1 MGAMPERP
9 DPDAL
14 LRRIVL
20 SEQREKRGKHTVFFG
35 AAPGVG
41 KTYAMLAAARGELQ
55 REQRDVVV
63 GIVETHGRVETGAL
77 VLGLELLPRRKVSYR
92 GVEIDEF
99 DLDAALARR
108 PQLILVDE
116 LAHTNA
122 EGSRH
127 PKRWQDVDEL
137 LLAGIDV
144 YSTMNV
150 QHVESL
156 NDVIAQVTG
165 VTVRE
170 TVPDSML
177 ERAHELELVDLAPDE
192 LLERLRDG
200 KVYVPA
206 QAQRALENF
215 FKKGNLIALRE
226 LALRHTAERVDAQM
240 LEYRQAQGIEQTWA
254 VAEQI
259 LVAVSPSPY
268 SPHLV
273 RAARRMATS
282 LHARWFAVYVEP
294 PSPLGLNPAGRQR
307 LAQNL
312 RLAEQLGAEVVTLGG
327 ENATESILRFARERN
342 ITKIIVGKPVVARWR
357 DRFRGSLVDQIVRQ
371 SGDIDVYVTAGDP
384 APDEQLPQRA
394 RRPAPHLPSWAAA
407 VAVVALCTG
416 LASLL
421 FERDQLADVVMVYLL
436 GIMVVA
442 SRFGLGPSVLAALA
456 SVATVDFIF
465 VAPFFTLRVQD
476 FRHAVTF
483 VVMFAVAV
491 VISGLTQRIKNQA
504 AAAHQRELR
513 TAALYELSREFAA
526 AQSTRHVLESA
537 AHQLEKLFSSQVAV
551 FTPDATGKL
560 VLAHASPSLGDTSER
575 DGSIAEWVRVNQKEA
590 GLGTSTL
597 PSATALYVPLM
608 ASGGIVGVLSLTP
621 QHPDRFGLALERR
634 HLDAFTAQTALALE
648 RSALSEETEKAR
660 REVEKEQLR
669 SALLS
674 SVSHDLRTPLAV
686 ITGAASTLL
695 QASPQGDVSRQT
707 TPPLEHAAA
716 LDEAARQDLTRTIL
730 EEAERL
736 NRLIRNLLDMTRL
749 DSGAIRLKEEWL
761 PLEEVVGSALHR
773 LDAQL
778 VGREIQIDLPA
789 DLPMVAGDAILLE
802 QVFINLLE
810 NAVRYARGPIDIDA
824 SSSPGMVTVEIAD
837 HGPGIPAGQ
846 EALIFEK
853 FHRAVSDASPT
864 GAGLGLSICRAIVA
878 AHGGRIWAKNRDG
891 AGASFQFTLRANGDA
906 RAFESSELV
915 QRALGALT

>member
-1 MGAMPERP
+1 MHDRP

-20 SEQREKRGKHTVFFG
+20 EERRQKSGKHTIFFG

-41 KTYAMLAAARGELQ
+41 KTYAMLAAARAELQ
-55 REQRDVVV
+55 RERRDVVV
-63 GIVETHGRVETGAL
+63 GIVETHGRFETGAL

-92 GVEIDEF
+92 GVEVEEL

-108 PQLILVDE
+108 AQLILVDE

-156 NDVIAQVTG
+156 NDVIAKVTG

-170 TVPDSML
+170 TVPDSVL

-206 QAQRALENF
+206 QAQRAIENF

-240 LEYRQAQGIEQTWA
+240 REYRQAQGIEQTWA

-273 RAARRMATS
+273 RAARRMASS

-294 PSPLGLNPAGRQR
+294 TNALGLDPAACQR

-312 RLAEQLGAEVVTLGG
+312 SLAEQLGAEVVTLGG
-327 ENATESILRFARERN
+327 ERATESILRFARERN
-342 ITKIIVGKPVVARWR
+342 ITKIIVGKPVAARWR

-384 APDEQLPQRA
+384 APNEQLPQRA
-394 RRPAPHLPSWAAA
+394 RWPAPHLPRWGAA
-407 VAVVALCTG
+407 VVAVALCTG
-416 LASLL
+416 LATLL
-421 FERDQLADVVMVYLL
+421 FEGDQLADVVMVYLL

-465 VAPFFTLRVQD
+465 VAPYFTFRVED

-483 VVMFAVAV
+483 VVMFVVAI

-504 AAAHQRELR
+504 AAAHRRELR

-526 AQSTRHVLESA
+526 AQSKSNVLEA
-537 AHQLEKLFSSQVAV
+537 ARRQLEKVFSSQVAL
-551 FTPDATGKL
+551 FTPEATGKL
-560 VLAHASPSLGDTSER
+560 VRAHASPSLGDASER

-597 PSATALYVPLM
+597 PSATALYVPLI
-608 ASGGIVGVLSLTP
+608 ASGGIVGVLALTP
-621 QHPDRFGLALERR
+621 EQPDRFGLVEERR

-648 RSALSEETEKAR
+648 RAALSEETEGAR

-669 SALLS
+669 SSLLS

-695 QASPQGDVSRQT
+695 QTSLEGDVSRQS
-707 TPPLEHAAA
+707 TPALEHAVT

-736 NRLIRNLLDMTRL
+736 ERLIRNLLDMTRL
-749 DSGAIRLKEEWL
+749 DSGTIRLKEEWL

-778 VGREIQIDLPA
+778 VGREIQIELPA
-789 DLPMVAGDAILLE
+789 DLPPVAGDAILLE

-810 NAVRYARGPIDIDA
+810 NAARHAKGPIEIA
-824 SSSPGMVTVEIAD
+824 TSSSTGEVTVEVAD
-837 HGPGIPAGQ
+837 RGPGIPPGQ

-853 FHRAVSDASPT
+853 FHRAVSDGSPS

-878 AHGGRIWAKNRDG
+878 AHGGRIWAENRDG
-891 AGASFQFTLRANGDA
+891 GGASLRFTLRANTDA
-906 RAFESSELV
+906 RAFESSDVPRHPPEPLP
-915 QRALGALT
+915 